1 MSVNLKKIQPTVKVL
16 LFIVML
22 FSCITVNAQTSDDI
36 YTEARKEAFENKNY
50 KKAIDLS
57 QKALELSPDY
67 TELNIFLG
75 RLYTWD
81 KQPEQARL
89 VFEKVMIKNP
99 DNTDLYLAYGSLEYW
114 NKNYEKA
121 LELTDKGLG
130 KSPQSEELLLL
141 KARILK
147 DSRQYTE
154 ANSTLTTLLEIN
166 PKNNEARTLSQVIGM
181 TGFKNAVGVYY
192 DYYYFD
198 KRFDDPWHIASVDY
212 TRQGNFGTLT
222 GRVNYANKF
231 AMDAMQFEIE
241 SYPRISDVFYTYVN
255 AGISDDKGIFP
266 EYKAG
271 FSLFAN
277 LPKGFE
283 AEGGFRMLSF
293 SGEQTWT
300 YTLSAGKYYKN
311 LWFNLRGYFTPDRNN
326 VGQSYQ
332 LTTRYYL
339 GGADEYLS
347 LRLGTGISPDNQNNV
362 LLNETFTYKLKSY
375 NVALEYRTVFNR
387 SYVVYARTSIE
398 NQEYAPNTK
407 GNQITAGVG
416 AIKRF

>member
-1 MSVNLKKIQPTVKVL
+1 MSINLYKIKSTFVSL
-16 LFIVML
+16 LFTFML
-22 FSCITVNAQTSDDI
+22 LSCFNVNAQTSDDL
-36 YTEARKEAFENKNY
+36 YTEARNEAFENENY
-50 KKAIDLS
+50 KKAIELA
-57 QKALELSPDY
+57 QKALQMSPDY
-67 TELNIFLG
+67 TELQIFLG

-81 KQPEQARL
+81 KQPEKARS
-89 VFEKVMIKNP
+89 VFDKVLIKNP
-99 DNTDLYLAYGSLEYW
+99 EDKDVYLAYGNLEYW
-114 NKNYEKA
+114 NKNYSKA
-121 LELTDKGLG
+121 LKITDKGLE
-130 KSPQSEELLLL
+130 KNPDSEELLLL

-147 DSRQYTE
+147 DSKKYPE
-154 ANSTLTTLLEIN
+154 ANTILKKLLEIN
-166 PKNNEARTLSQVIGM
+166 PKNNEARTLTQLIGM
-181 TGFKNAVGVYY
+181 MSAKNAVGISY

-198 KRFDDPWHIASVDY
+198 ERFDDPWHIAGVDY
-212 TRQGNFGTLT
+212 TRQGSFGTVT

-241 SYPRISDVFYTYVN
+241 AYPRISDVFYTYVN

-266 EYKAG
+266 EFKAG

-293 SGEQTWT
+293 SGDQTWT
-300 YTLSAGKYYKN
+300 YTASLGKYYKN
-311 LWFNLRGYFTPDRNN
+311 LWFNLRAYITPDRDN

-332 LTTRYYL
+332 LTTRYYI
-339 GGADEYLS
+339 GGPDDYVS

-362 LLNETFTYKLKSY
+362 LLNETFTYKLKS
-375 NVALEYRTVFNR
+375 NNIGLEYRKTLRHF
-387 SYVVYARTSIE
+387 YVLYIKASLE

-407 GNQITAGVG
+407 GNQISASIG